1 MSKKLF
7 LLLLLSNT
15 ILILCAACAG
25 INSNTQSSS
34 STPSSAQNSVHT
46 SDDMFVPSSI
56 TIKKGESIALVADTA
71 TPHIIAN
78 GMWDNGTAKPISE
91 PGAHVVKDVQL
102 NGNGSETLGPFPTAG
117 TFKLYCTIHPGMN
130 LTVVVQ

>member
-7 LLLLLSNT
+7 LVLLFSSTTLVLLV
-15 ILILCAACAG
+15 ACAN
-25 INSNTQSSS
+25 INSGTQSSS
-34 STPSSAQNSVHT
+34 STPSNAQNSVHT
-46 SDDMFVPSSI
+46 SDTMFVPSLVR
-56 TIKKGESIALVADTA
+56 IKKGESVTLVADTA

-78 GMWDNGTAKPISE
+78 GTWDNGTAKPST
-91 PGAHVVKDVQL
+91 PVVKDVSL
-102 NGNGSETLGPFPTAG
+102 NGNGSEALGPFSTAG

>member
-7 LLLLLSNT
+7 LVLLLSSAAFV
-15 ILILCAACAG
+15 LLVACAG
-25 INSNTQSSS
+25 VSSGTPSTS
-34 STPSSAQNSVHT
+34 STPSTTQNAVHT
-46 SDDMFVPSSI
+46 SDMAFVTSSI
-56 TIKKGESIALVADTA
+56 TIKKGESITLVTDTV

-78 GMWDNGTAKPISE
+78 GTWDNGTAKPTTES
-91 PGAHVVKDVQL
+91 GAPMVKDVQL
-102 NGNGSETLGPFPTAG
+102 NGNGSETIGPFPTVG